1 MIALLKKKYHNCE
14 AANSLLRAADAAAPA
29 QAGSLATELNLLE
42 NGSA

>member
-14 AANSLLRAADAAAPA
+14 DAYSLLRVADAVAPA
-29 QAGSLATELNLLE
+29 QAGSLATELKLLE